1 MHDDPGLLC
10 TRMTTLLG
18 SLGPVAG
25 RLASGYSQS
34 ARKAYVQCGANN
46 LVRMMGEPVETTE
59 SSQPMRH
66 LQECAMVDCDSPRT
80 TSSKSLVDDDIS
92 EGADGSISLRSKIG
106 LESVLRTSL
115 LLASEKDGEG
125 LIKRVLSVLMQV
137 RLGIRLDVPCI

>member
-1 MHDDPGLLC
+1 MPRLPGLLS
-10 TRMTTLLG
+10 TRMSALLG

-34 ARKAYVQCGANN
+34 ARKAYLQCGANN
-46 LVRMMGEPVETTE
+46 LVDMMDGPVEPAE

-66 LQECAMVDCDSPRT
+66 LQERAKGDSDSPRT
-80 TSSKSLVDDDIS
+80 TSSRSLVDDEIP
-92 EGADGSISLRSKIG
+92 EGADASVSLRSKIG

-125 LIKRVLSVLMQV
+125 LIKRALSVLMQV
-137 RLGIRLDVPCI
+137 RSGKHLDVA